1 MARSKASLVRSHDF
15 LKRLH
20 EGVLFLLFL
29 EPTPGIT
36 HCLKKNIQKGLLIDL
51 LIDLLTARRP
61 RFLFNPISQAKSL
74 RKFVWSSLGIVCN
87 EWALGMEHKSIP
99 NSAISASSFE
109 ADRPPSSGRIY
120 NSGGWRALSN
130 DTSPYLEVSKY
141 NNTFIYCIGWTER
154 VPFRAYLQNINILVC
169 FGAYYSIRRKSIS
182 FFWTIRYVCF
192 ESCPLRSEF
201 SVANSLGPNI
211 SILCTNMQM
220 IVSLLNAVRISSKF
234 QASSFK
240 RRSWLL

>member
-109 ADRPPSSGRIY
+109 ADSPPSSGRIY

-141 NNTFIYCIGWTER
+141 NNTFIYCIG
-154 VPFRAYLQNINILVC
+154 
-169 FGAYYSIRRKSIS
+169 
-182 FFWTIRYVCF
+182 
-192 ESCPLRSEF
+192 
-201 SVANSLGPNI
+201 
-211 SILCTNMQM
+211 
-220 IVSLLNAVRISSKF
+220 
-234 QASSFK
+234 
-240 RRSWLL
+240 